1 MGEEDDGE
9 DVLRV
14 LDAYRKSFADE
25 IKVFQLQRRVTG
37 VEVAVGAFFNGK
49 RFVYPINVNFEHK
62 KLFPGNIG
70 PSTGE
75 MGTAMFWSGP
85 NQIFNSTWPGWS
97 RSSPRRGT
105 SGTSTSTA
113 S

>member
-1 MGEEDDGE
+1 M
-9 DVLRV
+9 
-14 LDAYRKSFADE
+14 
-25 IKVFQLQRRVTG
+25 TG

-49 RFVYPINVNFEHK
+49 EFVYPLNVNFEHK

-85 NQIFNSTWPGWS
+85 NKLFNSRSRRWK
-97 RSSPRRGT
+97 RSSPPKVT
-105 SGTSTSTA
+105 SATSISTA

>member
-1 MGEEDDGE
+1 M
-9 DVLRV
+9 
-14 LDAYRKSFADE
+14 
-25 IKVFQLQRRVTG
+25 TG

-49 RFVYPINVNFEHK
+49 EFVYPLNVNFEHK

-85 NQIFNSTWPGWS
+85 NKLFNPRSRRWKRSWP
-97 RSSPRRGT
+97 RKAT
-105 SGTSTSTA
+105 SATSISTA